1 MALKV
6 SELTRQKEVLADQLK
21 DPAFREEWERTALAR
36 AVAVRVAEYR
46 AEHRLTQAQ
55 LAKLLGMHQSAVAR
69 LEAGEHNPSMDT
81 LYLLSGR
88 LGIEFVVDV
97 APATRRPSLLPRGA
111 AKATEA
117 VERFTAASGSHV
129 LVAAR

>member
-1 MALKV
+1 MALKL

-36 AVAVRVAEYR
+36 AVAVRLAEYR
-46 AEHRLTQAQ
+46 IEHRLTQAQ

-88 LGIEFVVDV
+88 LGIEFVVDI
-97 APATRRPSLLPRGA
+97 APVLRRPSLLPRGA
-111 AKATEA
+111 ARITSA
-117 VERFTAASGSHV
+117 VEQFTAASGSRV
-129 LVAAR
+129 LVVAQ